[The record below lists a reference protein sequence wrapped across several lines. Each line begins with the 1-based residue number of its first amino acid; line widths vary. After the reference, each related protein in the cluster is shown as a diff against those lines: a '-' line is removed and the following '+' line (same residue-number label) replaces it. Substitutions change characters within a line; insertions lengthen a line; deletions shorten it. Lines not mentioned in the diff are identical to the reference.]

1 MFSRRTLAALLL
13 AGAVVA
19 GPAAYA
25 GDATPAATPKSAA
38 PAATSDIPAP
48 PSPAAVKAADQLLT
62 AMGVKENIAKTVPTM
77 MTEFERNIT
86 TTRPEIRDS
95 LRETLLAIKP
105 EFDNSAKMTYEKAEA
120 LLALAM
126 PEKELEDVAA
136 FFTSPTG
143 KNFLA
148 IQPIFLQ
155 RLQDVLDPWRQG
167 LSTDI
172 VAKAREEMKKKGVDF

>member
-1 MFSRRTLAALLL
+1 MFARRTLAALIF
-13 AGAVVA
+13 AGAVVL

-25 GDATPAATPKSAA
+25 GETAPAATPA
-38 PAATSDIPAP
+38 PAATAVPP
-48 PSPAAVKAADQLLT
+48 PSPTAIKAADQLLT
-62 AMGVKENIAKTVPTM
+62 AMGVKETIAKTVPTM
-77 MTEFERNIT
+77 MTEFEHNLT

-95 LRETLLAIKP
+95 LRQTLVEIKP
-105 EFDNSAKMTYEKAEA
+105 EFDNSAKLTYQKAEA

-126 PEKELEDVAA
+126 PEKELEEVAT

-143 KNFLA
+143 RNFLA

-155 RLQDVLDPWRQG
+155 RLQDMLDPWRQG

-172 VAKAREEMKKKGVDF
+172 VARAREEMKKKGVDF

>member
-1 MFSRRTLAALLL
+1 MFARRTLAALIF
-13 AGAVVA
+13 AGAVVL

-25 GDATPAATPKSAA
+25 GEAA
-38 PAATSDIPAP
+38 PAATPAPAATADVPP
-48 PSPAAVKAADQLLT
+48 PSPAAIKAADQLLT
-62 AMGVKENIAKTVPTM
+62 AMGVKETIAKTVPTM
-77 MTEFERNIT
+77 MTEFERNLT

-95 LRETLLAIKP
+95 LRQTLVEIKP
-105 EFDNSAKMTYEKAEA
+105 EFDNSAKLTYQKAEA

-126 PEKELEDVAA
+126 SEKELEEVAT

-143 KNFLA
+143 RKFLA

-155 RLQDVLDPWRQG
+155 RLQDMLDPWRQG

>member
-1 MFSRRTLAALLL
+1 MFVRGTLAALLI
-13 AGAVVA
+13 AGAVVI

-25 GDATPAATPKSAA
+25 GDATPKPAATPA
-38 PAATSDIPAP
+38 PGATSDIPAP
-48 PSPAAVKAADQLLT
+48 PSPAAIKAADQLLT
-62 AMGVKENIAKTVPTM
+62 AMGVKETIAKTVPTM
-77 MTEFERNIT
+77 MTEFEHNIT

-95 LRETLLAIKP
+95 LRQTLVAIKP
-105 EFDNSAKMTYEKAEA
+105 EFDNSAKLTYQKAEA

-126 PEKELEDVAA
+126 SEKELEEVAT

-143 KNFLA
+143 RNFLA

-172 VAKAREEMKKKGVDF
+172 VARAREEMKKKGVDF